1 MRLTG
6 LVVAMNQQTRAQV
19 ATNLSHGT
27 EAIPWRIGGEAVRG
41 LVPALNYA
49 NHKGQAGRIG
59 VLGGSLEY
67 TGAPYYAAASTLQL
81 GADLSWVFTATDAA
95 TPIKGGWLSFLYLS
109 RPRLQV
115 TVQSSL

>member
-1 MRLTG
+1 MRLAG
-6 LVVAMNQQTRAQV
+6 FVMAINHQTRAQV
-19 ATNLSHGT
+19 ATNLNHGT
-27 EAIPWRIGGEAVRG
+27 EAIPWRIGREAVRG
-41 LVPALNYA
+41 IVPALNYA

-95 TPIKGGWLSFLYLS
+95 TPIKGRWHRFLWL
-109 RPRLQV
+109 
-115 TVQSSL
+115 